1 MKNEV
6 NQIISLIEKGPKWL
20 LFFFLEVKN
29 ILDTSL
35 AEKCFL
41 TINSSESNAQ
51 ILDFQEPAMPQTALP
66 ANPGKQFRGTGEEL
80 SGFVEHVK
88 HI

>member
-1 MKNEV
+1 MAV
-6 NQIISLIEKGPKWL
+6 FL
-20 LFFFLEVKN
+20 LEGKN